1 MWMRWPAIAILALS
15 SVYAI
20 GLISMTIIE
29 CPRCKGKEEVTSS
42 SLFKAVIWELIG
54 QKCSSCGGIGYIRY
68 DFVFRLRPR
77 VDGEYITS
85 NEAAIEDRSFNLQQ
99 NRKDNA
105 EISRNELDESIE
117 DIEIQREYPI
127 TEYSLSIDR
136 GDILLDKGLYDQA
149 IACYEETIRLPI
161 SEVYLAVAWNR
172 IGIALNHL
180 GKYDEAIKAYDKAIE
195 LGPSE
200 ATVDW
205 QNKGYALKSLGRDSE
220 AEIAFAKA
228 RELGDQG

>member
-29 CPRCKGKEEVTSS
+29 CPRCKRKEEVSSS
-42 SLFKAVIWELIG
+42 SLFKAVIWELRG

-85 NEAAIEDRSFNLQQ
+85 NEAAIKDRSFNLQQ

-105 EISRNELDESIE
+105 DISRKGLDESLGDTKIE
-117 DIEIQREYPI
+117 RKHPV
-127 TEYSLSIDR
+127 TEYSLSIDK
-136 GDILLDKGLYDQA
+136 GDILLDKGIYSQA
-149 IACYEETIRLPI
+149 IACYEETIRLQI
-161 SEVYLAVAWNR
+161 SEVHLAVAWNR
-172 IGIALNHL
+172 IGNALNHL

-205 QNKGYALKSLGRDSE
+205 QNKGYALKALGLDSE

>member
-1 MWMRWPAIAILALS
+1 
-15 SVYAI
+15 
-20 GLISMTIIE
+20 MTIIE
-29 CPRCKGKEEVTSS
+29 CPRCKRKEEVSSS
-42 SLFKAVIWELIG
+42 SLFKAVIWELRS

-105 EISRNELDESIE
+105 DISRKGLDESLGDTKIE
-117 DIEIQREYPI
+117 RKHPV

-161 SEVYLAVAWNR
+161 SEGYLAVAWNR

-180 GKYDEAIKAYDKAIE
+180 GKYDDALKAYDKAIE

-200 ATVDW
+200 SSVDW
-205 QNKGYALKSLGRDSE
+205 QNKGYALMALGRDSE
-220 AEIAFAKA
+220 VEIAFAKA
-228 RELGDQG
+228 RELGDKG

>member
-1 MWMRWPAIAILALS
+1 MIL
-15 SVYAI
+15 YF
-20 GLISMTIIE
+20 G
-29 CPRCKGKEEVTSS
+29 
-42 SLFKAVIWELIG
+42 
-54 QKCSSCGGIGYIRY
+54 
-68 DFVFRLRPR
+68 LRPR
-77 VDGEYITS
+77 VDGVHISS
-85 NEAAIEDRSFNLQQ
+85 NEDAITDSSFNLQQ
-99 NRKDNA
+99 NRKGNA
-105 EISRNELDESIE
+105 HISRRGWDESIE
-117 DIEIQREYPI
+117 DIKIQREYPI

-149 IACYEETIRLPI
+149 ISCYEETIRLPI

-205 QNKGYALKSLGRDSE
+205 QNKGHALTALGRDLE
-220 AEIAFAKA
+220 AEIAFGKA